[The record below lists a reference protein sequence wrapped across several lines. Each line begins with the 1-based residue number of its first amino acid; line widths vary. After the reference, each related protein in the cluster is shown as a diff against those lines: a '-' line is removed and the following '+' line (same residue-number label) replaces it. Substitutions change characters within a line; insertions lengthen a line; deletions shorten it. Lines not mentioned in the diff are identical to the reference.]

1 MSDMMKYHK
10 TPMFMMRELKDR
22 NLENLTCVTQ
32 AFKKFIHENATP
44 YEFNSKRVYVL
55 DKKHG

>member
-1 MSDMMKYHK
+1 
-10 TPMFMMRELKDR
+10 MMRELKDR

-32 AFKKFIHENATP
+32 AFKKFIHKNATP